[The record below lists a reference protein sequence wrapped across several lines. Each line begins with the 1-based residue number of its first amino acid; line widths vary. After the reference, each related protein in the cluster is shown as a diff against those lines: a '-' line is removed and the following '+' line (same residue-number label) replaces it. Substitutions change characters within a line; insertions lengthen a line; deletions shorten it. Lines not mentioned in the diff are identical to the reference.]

1 MAKDG
6 YFIREMARN
15 EVDLAVSWAKDE
27 GWNPGIHDAKTFYR
41 TDPHGFFVGILD
53 NQPVSCISAV
63 AYGEFFGFLG
73 FYIVKPS
80 FRGRGLGIGIWKA
93 GMKHLKGRNI
103 GLDGVLEQQKLYERI
118 GFKQCCRSVRY
129 QGVGTGAGCDEAGIK
144 DLAQLPIVDLLA
156 YDDQF
161 FPASRHVFIKS
172 WILQPEGAALG
183 LLIDDE
189 LAGYGVLR
197 KCYQGYK
204 IGPLFADSP
213 EIANSLFCALC
224 GHASEGSQV
233 FLDVPEPNSTA
244 LELAKR
250 HKMLPVFETVR
261 MYNKD
266 APLLPMNR
274 IFGVTS
280 FELG

>member
-1 MAKDG
+1 MILLGMGSNLPSAAG
-6 YFIREMARN
+6 APRATLEAA
-15 EVDLAVSWAKDE
+15 LAA
-27 GWNPGIHDAKTFYR
+27 
-41 TDPHGFFVGILD
+41 LD
-53 NQPVSCISAV
+53 QS
-63 AYGEFFGFLG
+63 GLR
-73 FYIVKPS
+73 IVKRS
-80 FRGRGLGIGIWKA
+80 RW
-93 GMKHLKGRNI
+93 
-103 GLDGVLEQQKLYERI
+103 Y
-118 GFKQCCRSVRY
+118 RSVPVPASD
-129 QGVGTGAGCDEAGIK
+129 QPDFVNGVVAVETALEPAELLALLHRIEARFGRARREVNAARSL
-144 DLAQLPIVDLLA
+144 DLDLLA